1 MPRAVPRRSADPPP
15 LSASGQLIGL
25 SAYALCL
32 LLAFGFGLWA
42 GARPPR
48 TTGVAQADAPTSP
61 TEEKPAETRP
71 AAAPAAKTPEKSA
84 PAPSPP
90 PAPPKKEA
98 ARPELAKKDPPRPAG
113 PKKAEPKTEPP
124 PAANVTFAKDVLPVF
139 RTYCLDCH
147 SGPKPKGSVDLTTVA
162 AIMKGKRGK
171 PILRPGDPAASSVF
185 TSVEDGAMP
194 PEGKAPSEA
203 EKRLIRDWIL
213 GGAK

>member
-1 MPRAVPRRSADPPP
+1 MPRAAPRRSADPPP

-90 PAPPKKEA
+90 PAPPKKEVT
-98 ARPELAKKDPPRPAG
+98 
-113 PKKAEPKTEPP
+113 KAEP
-124 PAANVTFAKDVLPVF
+124 AKKESPRSGADRGSWSRISPG
-139 RTYCLDCH
+139 RTRE
-147 SGPKPKGSVDLTTVA
+147 ST
-162 AIMKGKRGK
+162 GKRSGCS
-171 PILRPGDPAASSVF
+171 R
-185 TSVEDGAMP
+185 
-194 PEGKAPSEA
+194 
-203 EKRLIRDWIL
+203 
-213 GGAK
+213 